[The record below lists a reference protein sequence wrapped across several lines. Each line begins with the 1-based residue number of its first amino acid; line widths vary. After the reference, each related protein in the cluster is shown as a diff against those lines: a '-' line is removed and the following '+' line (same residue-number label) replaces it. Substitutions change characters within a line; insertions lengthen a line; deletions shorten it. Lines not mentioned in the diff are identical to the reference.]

1 MNLKTRARNLR
12 KITGWAYQKCLQA
25 IRQAGA
31 APADLAKA
39 KGWSILRADVLT
51 IAPGFDI
58 EQAGTIQEEEA
69 SKGFEHTGRQS
80 ETIDGIEL
88 ISRAVK
94 KVGAPVAKRGARGA
108 VSRGM
113 KELHDPM
120 EELDARIGLRGMTKG
135 ILAAAKQY
143 RDPMSSMTKGMLTA
157 AEQCRDPMSSMTK
170 GMLIAAEQCRDPMSS
185 MTKGMLAAAKQYR
198 DPMSSMTKGMLTA
211 AEQYRDPM
219 SSMTKG
225 MLAAAKQ
232 YRDPMSGMTKGIL
245 AAAERFREPNVLSSM
260 TKGMLDPVE
269 KLGALSLLDKMG
281 TSTATMFREDRLQ
294 WLGLHVYDESIPN
307 FKIARAVAGNGLAS
321 VIESM
326 AAGRSLDALSYG
338 SIVREPSR
346 AFTSYMER
354 TGDLA
359 RATTPRGREVLDLAL
374 VLGSTHF
381 QVTSEVTARLLAQE
395 NRISTGLSAEQPAA
409 PPLDLLD
416 LERDELVNRAALD
429 EDVSVTKVA
438 ESADIVRLAAL
449 IRELLTCVVDC
460 NEAARFHGKD
470 DIFSHTNRTAR
481 ASALL
486 PWLLPRNLICL
497 KEAVEHLYLLI
508 YEGAGSPNL
517 RFEEGNS
524 ECGVFR
530 RTEDLFEAVMDLK
543 FLRSKW
549 LCHDLERG
557 GHGADKNYED
567 VKKVFERL
575 GVSGVPASPGDYQE
589 MYLRL
594 VRRLHSFLA
603 ELRERLH
610 RKFS

>member
-157 AEQCRDPMSSMTK
+157 AEQYRDPMSSMTK
-170 GMLIAAEQCRDPMSS
+170 GMLIAAEQC
-185 MTKGMLAAAKQYR
+185 
-198 DPMSSMTKGMLTA
+198 
-211 AEQYRDPM
+211 RDPM

>member
-170 GMLIAAEQCRDPMSS
+170 GMLIAAEQC
-185 MTKGMLAAAKQYR
+185 
-198 DPMSSMTKGMLTA
+198 
-211 AEQYRDPM
+211 RDPM

>member
-135 ILAAAKQY
+135 I
-143 RDPMSSMTKGMLTA
+143 
-157 AEQCRDPMSSMTK
+157 
-170 GMLIAAEQCRDPMSS
+170 
-185 MTKGMLAAAKQYR
+185 LAAAKQYR

>member
-1 MNLKTRARNLR
+1 M
-12 KITGWAYQKCLQA
+12 
-25 IRQAGA
+25 
-31 APADLAKA
+31 
-39 KGWSILRADVLT
+39 S
-51 IAPGFDI
+51 
-58 EQAGTIQEEEA
+58 
-69 SKGFEHTGRQS
+69 S
-80 ETIDGIEL
+80 
-88 ISRAVK
+88 
-94 KVGAPVAKRGARGA
+94 
-108 VSRGM
+108 
-113 KELHDPM
+113 
-120 EELDARIGLRGMTKG
+120 MTKG
-135 ILAAAKQY
+135 MLAAAKQY

-170 GMLIAAEQCRDPMSS
+170 GMLIAAEQC
-185 MTKGMLAAAKQYR
+185 R